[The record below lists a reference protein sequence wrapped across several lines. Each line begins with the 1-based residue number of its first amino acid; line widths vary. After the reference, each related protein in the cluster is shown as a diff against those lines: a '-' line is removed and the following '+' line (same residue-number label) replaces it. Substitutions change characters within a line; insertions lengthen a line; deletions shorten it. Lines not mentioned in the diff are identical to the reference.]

1 ARKKKGD
8 SASSTTPPTPTP
20 TTTVEYA
27 PRLSATT
34 KESEGDKSDESDD
47 GNDNEDDDNSDEEE
61 ELAKNDD
68 EDTKTGKGGDER
80 LVRVAMKLVKV
91 KESNDEEDQ
100 ELRLSEEARIQEE
113 EEADELYRDVNIN
126 QGRGL
131 QVTQNVEDSHVTL
144 TPVNPDGPQE
154 SSSVSSFVTSMLNPT
169 SDVGVESIFTTA
181 SSPIVSLQ
189 TPTPI
194 MTPSTVAT
202 ITTSGNAPIPPT
214 TIPSIILENLP
225 TFNSAFR
232 FDERLRS
239 LETSF
244 SEYRQTN
251 PFVDAVSAIL

>member
-1 ARKKKGD
+1 FDPIPR
-8 SASSTTPPTPTP
+8 TP
-20 TTTVEYA
+20 E
-27 PRLSATT
+27 
-34 KESEGDKSDESDD
+34 ESEE
-47 GNDNEDDDNSDEEE
+47 
-61 ELAKNDD
+61 
-68 EDTKTGKGGDER
+68 
-80 LVRVAMKLVKV
+80 
-91 KESNDEEDQ
+91 ESNDEEDQ

-113 EEADELYRDVNIN
+113 KDADELYRDVNIN

-131 QVTQNVEDSHVTL
+131 QVTKNVEDSHVTL
-144 TPVNPDGPQE
+144 TSVNPDGPQE

-181 SSPIVSLQ
+181 SSLIVSLQ
-189 TPTPI
+189 TPRPI
-194 MTPSTVAT
+194 MTPSTIAT
-202 ITTSGNAPIPPT
+202 ITTSSKAPIPPP

-251 PFVDAVSAIL
+251 LFVDTVSAISDIVQQYMTQQMTEAV